1 MFEPYLKRWNLQ
13 VDGAPV
19 VTPGS
24 HLLPVRLDDAPA
36 MLKIA
41 LDDEEKHGNRLMAW
55 WAGEGAARVYAQHGD
70 GLLMERAMGQRS
82 LMRMA
87 LAGEDDEVSRIVCA
101 SLARL
106 HAPRPAPLPPL
117 LGLPEWF
124 KALGP
129 AARREGGVLRRC
141 LATADELLAT
151 PREQVVLHGDIHH
164 DNVLDF
170 EQRGWLVIDPKRVMG
185 ERGFD
190 FANLIC
196 NPDLPTS
203 SDPRRFTRQ
212 VEVIARAAG
221 LERRRLLQWVLA
233 YTGLSAAWFL
243 EDADT
248 ASAEHQL
255 QVAELALHALESP
268 GQGVG

>member
-1 MFEPYLKRWNLQ
+1 MFEPYLKHWNLR
-13 VDGAPV
+13 VDGAPI

-24 HLLPVRLDDAPA
+24 HLLPVRLDGAPA

-55 WAGEGAARVYAQHGD
+55 WAGEGAAQVYGHHGD
-70 GLLMERAMGQRS
+70 GLLMERAMGRRS
-82 LMRMA
+82 LMQMA

-106 HAPRPAPLPPL
+106 HAPRAAPLPPL
-117 LGLPEWF
+117 LSLGEWF
-124 KALGP
+124 QALRP
-129 AARREGGVLRRC
+129 AARREGGVFRRS
-141 LATADELLAT
+141 LATAEELLAT

-170 EQRGWLVIDPKRVMG
+170 EQRGWLAIDPKRVMG

-203 SDPRRFTRQ
+203 ADPRRFTRQ
-212 VEVIARAAG
+212 VEVIAQAAG
-221 LERRRLLQWVLA
+221 LERKRLLQWVLA

-243 EDADT
+243 EDGEV
-248 ASAEHQL
+248 ASAEHEL
-255 QVAELALHALESP
+255 QVAELAIRALE
-268 GQGVG
+268 GAV

>member
-1 MFEPYLKRWNLQ
+1 MFEFYLKRWNLQ
-13 VDGAPV
+13 VDGAPI

-41 LDDEEKHGNRLMAW
+41 LDDEEKYGNRLMVW
-55 WAGEGAARVYAQHGD
+55 WAGEGAARVYAHHGD
-70 GLLMERAMGQRS
+70 ALLMERAMGQRS
-82 LMRMA
+82 LMQMA

-106 HAPRPAPLPPL
+106 HAPRSTPLPPL
-117 LGLPEWF
+117 LTLPEWF
-124 KALGP
+124 KALRP
-129 AARREGGVLRRC
+129 AARREGGIFLRC
-141 LATADELLAT
+141 LATADELLAA

-170 EQRGWLVIDPKRVMG
+170 EARGWLAIDPKRVMG

-203 SDPRRFTRQ
+203 SDPQRFTRQ
-212 VEVIARAAG
+212 VEVIAQAAG
-221 LERRRLLQWVLA
+221 LERKRLLQWVLA

-243 EDADT
+243 EDGDV
-248 ASAEHQL
+248 ASAEHEL
-255 QVAELALHALESP
+255 QVAELAIQALE
-268 GQGVG
+268 GAA

>member
-1 MFEPYLKRWNLQ
+1 MFEFYLKRWNLQ
-13 VDGAPV
+13 VDGEPI

-41 LDDEEKHGNRLMAW
+41 LDDEEKYGNRLMVW
-55 WAGEGAARVYAQHGD
+55 WAGEGAARVYAHHGD
-70 GLLMERAMGQRS
+70 ALLMERAMGRRS
-82 LMRMA
+82 LMQMA
-87 LAGEDDEVSRIVCA
+87 LAGEDDEVSRIVCTC
-101 SLARL
+101 LARL
-106 HAPRPAPLPPL
+106 HAPRSTPLPPL
-117 LGLPEWF
+117 LTLPEWF
-124 KALGP
+124 KALRL
-129 AARREGGVLRRC
+129 AARSEGGMFLRC
-141 LATADELLAT
+141 LATADELLAS

-170 EQRGWLVIDPKRVMG
+170 EERGWLVIDPKRVMG

-203 SDPRRFTRQ
+203 GDPRRFTRQ
-212 VEVIARAAG
+212 VEVIAQAAG
-221 LERRRLLQWVLA
+221 LERKRLLQWVLA

-243 EDADT
+243 EDGDIT
-248 ASAEHQL
+248 SMEHEL
-255 QVAELALHALESP
+255 QVAELAIQALE
-268 GQGVG
+268 GAA